1 MVVAEPAALLVESD
15 DEQVL
20 ALQLL
25 EHPSR
30 VVTFQHRVAE
40 RSAHRLE
47 HGCPEQELELCRL
60 DAAELLGSQVVR
72 HEAVVAAERRDRR
85 AAAVQ

>member
-20 ALQLL
+20 TLQLL

-30 VVTFQHRVAE
+30 VVTLQHRVAQ

-47 HGCPEQELELCRL
+47 HGCPEQELELCGL
-60 DAAELLGSQVVR
+60 DTAELLGPQVVR
-72 HEAVVAAERRDRR
+72 HEAVVAAERCD
-85 AAAVQ
+85 